1 MDHNIFIMYDS
12 LLQQVTDT
20 ITMNA
25 MKRVLI
31 VTLSMI
37 LVSVSSLYCQDTSSF
52 GDADPSALDSRTAI
66 EQVYDDLQIEEAQG
80 LEQFGYDLIRSGSM
94 KRSYLVDDSY
104 VLAPGDELRVYFW
117 GDSVEFGAIE
127 PYFETTVDLEGKV
140 FLGPVGRV
148 SAHGLTIG
156 DLEQVISDRVNSR
169 YTNIQTDVSPAAVRS
184 FPVFVSGFVHQPG
197 TVEVNALWTV
207 TEALSLAGGP
217 SYEGS
222 LRNIQIWRGNERIQV
237 DLYDLFLGGKT
248 IDVTMKEGDVI
259 YVPPIG
265 TTAAAAG
272 HVKRPGIYEMNGSE
286 SVQTLLSFA
295 GGLKISNA
303 AISLRLIRQN
313 GTSITIS
320 ESSSSTDGLSSA
332 QVRDGD
338 LLLLSVGNAYRSN
351 MVRIDGAVLYP
362 GIYDLDDTSTLS
374 GLLSRAGIRYDADMA
389 FGTVLREG
397 ADDDSPAVVFSPRQ
411 ILEGSQEDISLKAN
425 DLIQLYVREP
435 SFNKEPVKLTGS
447 IQSPGVLPYEEGM
460 GLLDLLK
467 DVRFTRD
474 MKDLQ
479 VRIIREGEVVEQ
491 VYLYDLLVRGSLE
504 ANVEIL
510 PGDMAAV
517 IENEESEAV
526 RGVQVLGHVNT
537 PGTYAMEK
545 NMRLSDAVGLAGG
558 FTEQAYPQAIYLIRQ
573 SVKADQI
580 EHIRRTI
587 AATREELESV
597 EASLA
602 LQADLSAD
610 EKNVVKAQIAQQKV
624 LLEQAAEKDGQ
635 LLGRIALDIPSS
647 LEQLRGSEDDIILQ
661 EGDYI
666 FVPQR
671 SEYVTVI
678 GDVDSAIALP
688 WKNTKSVKDYL
699 YDLGG
704 LRPRDYTISII
715 KHNGKVVTEDN
726 LFYGWS
732 TIEGQNLDPGDV
744 VIAVRKIDIPAGTK
758 ILSVLSDLTD
768 VVYKVVYTLDTL
780 SYFD

>member
-1 MDHNIFIMYDS
+1 
-12 LLQQVTDT
+12 
-20 ITMNA
+20 MNA

-31 VTLSMI
+31 VTLGI
-37 LVSVSSLYCQDTSSF
+37 LLVSVSLLYSQDTTSL
-52 GDADPSALDSRTAI
+52 GGADRSALPSRTAI
-66 EQVYDDLQIEEAQG
+66 EQVYDALQIEEAQG
-80 LEQFGYDLIRSGSM
+80 LEQFGYDLVRSGSM

-127 PYFETTVDLEGKV
+127 PYFETVVDMEGKV
-140 FLGPVGRV
+140 FLGPIGRV
-148 SAHGLTIG
+148 SAYGLTIG

-169 YTNIQTDVSPAAVRS
+169 YTNIQTDVSPATVRS
-184 FPVFVSGFVHQPG
+184 FPVFVSGFVNQPG

-217 SYEGS
+217 SSEGT
-222 LRNIQIWRGNERIQV
+222 LRNIQIWRGNERIQI
-237 DLYDLFLGGKT
+237 DLYDLYLGGKT
-248 IDVTMKEGDVI
+248 IDVTIKEGDVI

-272 HVKRPGIYEMNGSE
+272 HVKRPGIYEMKSGE
-286 SVQTLLSFA
+286 SIETLLSFA

-303 AISLRLIRQN
+303 ALSSRLIRQN

-320 ESSSSTDGLSSA
+320 QSSSSTDGFSSA
-332 QVRDGD
+332 RVRDGD

-351 MVRIDGAVLYP
+351 MIRIDGAVLYP

-374 GLLSRAGIRYDADMA
+374 QLLSRAGIRYDADMA

-397 ADDDSPAVVFSPRQ
+397 TEEQAPALVFSPRE
-411 ILEGSQEDISLKAN
+411 ILDGSQEDVRLKPN

-435 SFNKEPVKLTGS
+435 SFNKEPVRLTGN
-447 IQSPGVLPYEEGM
+447 IKTPGILPYEEGM
-460 GLLDLLK
+460 RLLDLLK
-467 DVRFTRD
+467 DTQFTREV
-474 MKDLQ
+474 KNLQ
-479 VRIIREGEVVEQ
+479 VRIIRDGEVAHQ
-491 VYLYDLLVRGSLE
+491 VYLYDLLVRGSRD
-504 ANVEIL
+504 ANVGIL

-526 RGVQVLGHVNT
+526 GGVEVLGQVHS
-537 PGTYAMEK
+537 PGVYAVEK
-545 NMRLSDAVGLAGG
+545 NLRLSDAISSAGG
-558 FTEQAYPQAIYLIRQ
+558 FTDRAYPQALYLIRQ
-573 SVKADQI
+573 SVKDDQI

-587 AATREELESV
+587 ASTREELESV

-602 LQADLSAD
+602 LQTGLSAD
-610 EKNVVKAQIAQQKV
+610 EKSVVKAQIARQKV
-624 LLEQAAEKDGQ
+624 LLEQAAQNDGQ
-635 LLGRIALDIPSS
+635 MLGRIALDLPPS
-647 LEQLRGSEDDIILQ
+647 LNQLRGSEDDIVLQ

-666 FVPQR
+666 FVPRR

-688 WKNTKSVKDYL
+688 WKAAKSVKDYL
-699 YDLGG
+699 FDLGG

-715 KHNGKVVTEDN
+715 KHNGKIVTEDN

-732 TIEGQNLDPGDV
+732 TIEGQKLEPGDV

>member
-1 MDHNIFIMYDS
+1 
-12 LLQQVTDT
+12 
-20 ITMNA
+20 
-25 MKRVLI
+25 
-31 VTLSMI
+31 
-37 LVSVSSLYCQDTSSF
+37 
-52 GDADPSALDSRTAI
+52 
-66 EQVYDDLQIEEAQG
+66 
-80 LEQFGYDLIRSGSM
+80 
-94 KRSYLVDDSY
+94 
-104 VLAPGDELRVYFW
+104 
-117 GDSVEFGAIE
+117 
-127 PYFETTVDLEGKV
+127 
-140 FLGPVGRV
+140 
-148 SAHGLTIG
+148 
-156 DLEQVISDRVNSR
+156 
-169 YTNIQTDVSPAAVRS
+169 
-184 FPVFVSGFVHQPG
+184 
-197 TVEVNALWTV
+197 
-207 TEALSLAGGP
+207 
-217 SYEGS
+217 
-222 LRNIQIWRGNERIQV
+222 
-237 DLYDLFLGGKT
+237 
-248 IDVTMKEGDVI
+248 
-259 YVPPIG
+259 
-265 TTAAAAG
+265 
-272 HVKRPGIYEMNGSE
+272 
-286 SVQTLLSFA
+286 
-295 GGLKISNA
+295 
-303 AISLRLIRQN
+303 
-313 GTSITIS
+313 
-320 ESSSSTDGLSSA
+320 
-332 QVRDGD
+332 
-338 LLLLSVGNAYRSN
+338 
-351 MVRIDGAVLYP
+351 
-362 GIYDLDDTSTLS
+362 
-374 GLLSRAGIRYDADMA
+374 
-389 FGTVLREG
+389 
-397 ADDDSPAVVFSPRQ
+397 
-411 ILEGSQEDISLKAN
+411 
-425 DLIQLYVREP
+425 
-435 SFNKEPVKLTGS
+435 
-447 IQSPGVLPYEEGM
+447 
-460 GLLDLLK
+460 
-467 DVRFTRD
+467 

>member
-1 MDHNIFIMYDS
+1 
-12 LLQQVTDT
+12 
-20 ITMNA
+20 MNA

-37 LVSVSSLYCQDTSSF
+37 LVSMSFLYSQDTPSF

-156 DLEQVISDRVNSR
+156 DLEQVISERVNSR

-272 HVKRPGIYEMNGSE
+272 HVKRPGIYEMKGSE

-303 AISLRLIRQN
+303 AISSRLIRQN

-320 ESSSSTDGLSSA
+320 ESSSSTDGLSSG

-397 ADDDSPAVVFSPRQ
+397 ADVDSPAVVFSPRQ
-411 ILEGSQEDISLKAN
+411 ILEGSQEDISLRAN
-425 DLIQLYVREP
+425 DLIQLYIREP

-447 IQSPGVLPYEEGM
+447 IQSPGVFPYEDGM

-479 VRIIREGEVVEQ
+479 VRIIREG
-491 VYLYDLLVRGSLE
+491 RG
-504 ANVEIL
+504 
-510 PGDMAAV
+510 
-517 IENEESEAV
+517 
-526 RGVQVLGHVNT
+526 
-537 PGTYAMEK
+537 
-545 NMRLSDAVGLAGG
+545 
-558 FTEQAYPQAIYLIRQ
+558 
-573 SVKADQI
+573 
-580 EHIRRTI
+580 RRT
-587 AATREELESV
+587 
-597 EASLA
+597 
-602 LQADLSAD
+602 
-610 EKNVVKAQIAQQKV
+610 
-624 LLEQAAEKDGQ
+624 G
-635 LLGRIALDIPSS
+635 IP
-647 LEQLRGSEDDIILQ
+647 L
-661 EGDYI
+661 
-666 FVPQR
+666 
-671 SEYVTVI
+671 
-678 GDVDSAIALP
+678 
-688 WKNTKSVKDYL
+688 
-699 YDLGG
+699 
-704 LRPRDYTISII
+704 
-715 KHNGKVVTEDN
+715 
-726 LFYGWS
+726 
-732 TIEGQNLDPGDV
+732 
-744 VIAVRKIDIPAGTK
+744 
-758 ILSVLSDLTD
+758 
-768 VVYKVVYTLDTL
+768 
-780 SYFD
+780 

>member
-1 MDHNIFIMYDS
+1 
-12 LLQQVTDT
+12 
-20 ITMNA
+20 MNA

-272 HVKRPGIYEMNGSE
+272 HVKRPGIYEMKGSE
-286 SVQTLLSFA
+286 SVKTLLSFA

-303 AISLRLIRQN
+303 AISSRLIRQN

-332 QVRDGD
+332 RVRDGD

-397 ADDDSPAVVFSPRQ
+397 ADVDSPAVVFSPRQ

-479 VRIIREGEVVEQ
+479 VRIIREGEVVYQ

-504 ANVEIL
+504 ANVNIL

-526 RGVQVLGHVNT
+526 RGIQVLGHVNT

-545 NMRLSDAVGLAGG
+545 AMRLSDAVALAGG
-558 FTEQAYPQAIYLIRQ
+558 FTDQAYPQALYLIRQ

-635 LLGRIALDIPSS
+635 MLGRIALDLPPS

-688 WKNTKSVKDYL
+688 WKSTKSVKDYL

-704 LRPRDYTISII
+704 LRPRDYAISII

-732 TIEGQNLDPGDV
+732 TIEGQKLDPGDV